1 MAQVMA
7 IVVPTSENV
16 ATQAIIAAS
25 AARQLS
31 VLVHKSPRT
40 ERAAQTATRK
50 ARLALDLRS
59 AIVVLNMA
67 IVEKQMR
74 IAERGVSQLLVSVLE
89 A

>member
-7 IVVPTSENV
+7 IVVPTLENV
-16 ATQAIIAAS
+16 ATQAVIAAS
-25 AARQLS
+25 AARQLL

-67 IVEKQMR
+67 IVEK
-74 IAERGVSQLLVSVLE
+74 LLSIVD
-89 A
+89 AA